1 MTLLVLGF
9 LLNNLSL
16 LVRFH
21 SSKAHNAST
30 FVSNLSRFAIAFLKK
45 NRGKNK
51 LQQLKNSVYSILC
64 LLARFPSSGVGF
76 QYSGR
81 IYGAKKAASFKMLIG
96 SVPLN
101 TLDAFID
108 YASIMQKTRNGTW
121 GFKVWLRH
129 DLTPLASFDNSSLK
143 FSFSRKGTLPNRNSA
158 KRG

>member
-1 MTLLVLGF
+1 
-9 LLNNLSL
+9 L

-21 SSKAHNAST
+21 SSKAHNASA

-45 NRGKNK
+45 SRGKNK
-51 LQQLKNSVYSILC
+51 LQQLKYNIYSILR
-64 LLARFPSSGVGF
+64 LLSSQSLLRFGVGF

-81 IYGAKKAASFKMLIG
+81 IYGAKKASSFKMLIG

-129 DLTPLASFDNSSLK
+129 DLTSLASFDSSLLK
-143 FSFSRKGTLPNRNSA
+143 FSFSRNGTLSNPNSA
-158 KRG
+158 E